1 MSSLLDNLTLGALLK
16 QSVAAFGN
24 KTALAEI
31 DGEEISYAELGQRVD
46 AVAHLLHEEGV
57 IAGDRVAILSENCP
71 QWGIAYFALAAL
83 GAIAVPILPE
93 FHPDEVRHI
102 LRHSGAKALFV
113 SEKLYLKIEEA
124 EIPSLLSVILIERF
138 APVPLRTKKD
148 RLRELLLQGEKEF
161 AKLKEAALKLAGKLH
176 HEAAE
181 DDVASIIYTS
191 GTTGSSKG
199 VMLTHKN
206 IIYDATA
213 TMEIVPLGPED
224 RMLSM
229 LPLSHA
235 YECTLGLVA
244 PIMAGAAVYYL
255 DKPPTPRVLL
265 PALQKVKPTILLTVP
280 LVIEKIYKNR
290 IAPQFKKNAA
300 VRSLYKLPW
309 MRKKLHRIAGKKL
322 LATFGGSLRCYC
334 IGGAALNP
342 EVEAFL
348 REAGFPYAIGYGL
361 TETAPLIFGTG
372 PENTVYRSCGKALRG
387 VECRIDHPHPQT
399 GEGEICVR
407 GPMLMKG
414 YYKDEA
420 RTAEAMRD
428 GWFHTGD
435 LGVLDANG
443 YLFIKGRSKNML
455 LGPSGENIYP
465 EEIESILNEDERVLE
480 SLVFQQ
486 EGKLA
491 ARVYLNYELLDQL
504 YGAAKLEDKLPD
516 VLEDIRR
523 QTNAKLSSFSRL
535 NKLIVQPEPFE
546 KTPTMKIKRY
556 LYVS

>member
-1 MSSLLDNLTLGALLK
+1 MSSLHDNLTLGVLLK

-31 DGEEISYAELGQRVD
+31 DGEEISYAELGRRVD
-46 AVAHLLHEEGV
+46 TVAHLLHQEGV
-57 IAGDRVAILSENCP
+57 IVGDRVAILSENCP
-71 QWGIAYFALAAL
+71 QWGIAYFAIAAL

-102 LRHSGAKALFV
+102 LRHSGAKAVFV
-113 SEKLYLKIEEA
+113 SEKLYPKIEEA
-124 EIPSLLSVILIERF
+124 EISSLLSVILIERF
-138 APVPLRTKKD
+138 TPVPLRTKKD

-161 AKLKEAALKLAGKLH
+161 AKLKEAVLKLAAMVH

-181 DDVASIIYTS
+181 EDVASIIYTS

-206 IIYDATA
+206 IIYDAMA
-213 TMEIVPLGPED
+213 TMEIVPVGPED
-224 RMLSM
+224 RMVSM

-300 VRSLYKLPW
+300 VRGLYKLPW
-309 MRKKLHRIAGKKL
+309 VRKKLHRIAGKKL

-348 REAGFPYAIGYGL
+348 REAEFPYAIGYGL

-387 VECRIDHPHPQT
+387 VECRIDNPHPQT

-420 RTAEAMRD
+420 RTAEAIRD

-504 YGAAKLEDKLPD
+504 YGAEKLNEKMPE

-556 LYVS
+556 LYV